1 MSSDIQLKTSQFNT
15 LAFDI
20 RVSHL
25 DFFRGKTL
33 SKVFKITRDDKNLP
47 MLSFAKGIV
56 PEEIKEKL
64 NAAFKSIFV

>member
-1 MSSDIQLKTSQFNT
+1 MSSDIQFKTSQFNT

-33 SKVFKITRDDKNLP
+33 SKVFKITRDEKNLP
-47 MLSFAKGIV
+47 MLSFSKGIV

-64 NAAFKSIFV
+64 NTAFKSIFV